1 MVFNIDL
8 DSLVDFCVWSL
19 VELSIGV
26 ELGLMLL
33 DTFDCE
39 TFYP

>member
-8 DSLVDFCVWSL
+8 DPLVDICVWDL

-26 ELGLMLL
+26 ELGFMLL

-39 TFYP
+39 TFSP

>member
-8 DSLVDFCVWSL
+8 DSSVDFCVGDL

-26 ELGLMLL
+26 ELGFMLL

-39 TFYP
+39 TIYP

>member
-1 MVFNIDL
+1 MVFNIDFE
-8 DSLVDFCVWSL
+8 SLVDFCVWDL

-39 TFYP
+39 MFYP